1 MKSMI
6 FIIKRGI
13 HNKINIKSLEKF
25 DVLNSKI
32 LARIKGWT

>member
-6 FIIKRGI
+6 FIIKKVFI
-13 HNKINIKSLEKF
+13 INIKSLEKF